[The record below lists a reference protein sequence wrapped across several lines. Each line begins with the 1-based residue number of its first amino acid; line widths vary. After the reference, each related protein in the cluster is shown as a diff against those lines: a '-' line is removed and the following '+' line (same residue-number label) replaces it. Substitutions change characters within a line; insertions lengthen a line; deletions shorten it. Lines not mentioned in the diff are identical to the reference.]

1 MSFLSGLCGCFAPKY
16 SPRSPSAPAPSQ
28 AMAQTHHHHHHNN
41 SNFPSHH
48 HPDEGPVYMTF
59 DEDGYTPPIP
69 LPRYTPRPMS
79 SMQEK
84 TLEAHMRDP
93 PISSSRS
100 IASLHD
106 EKNPRD
112 FTSTD
117 GDEHE
122 LTSDVSSAISFPSS
136 YGNTSTATRET
147 PPPPYSPRIS
157 PAPSR
162 SMSISSLYPPPL
174 PPPPPMAHI
183 AQPRPVLR
191 RECLPRDLAGRG
203 RVSFESQ
210 GQRRFSWESR

>member
-1 MSFLSGLCGCFAPKY
+1 MSLLSGLCGCFAPKS
-16 SPRSPSAPAPSQ
+16 SPRPPSARAPSR
-28 AMAQTHHHHHHNN
+28 AMAETHHHHHYHND
-41 SNFPSHH
+41 SNFTPHH

-59 DEDGYTPPIP
+59 DEDGYTPPVP

-79 SMQEK
+79 SIQEK

-112 FTSTD
+112 FASTD
-117 GDEHE
+117 GDE

-162 SMSISSLYPPPL
+162 AMSISSLYPPPL

-183 AQPRPVLR
+183 AQPRPDLR
-191 RECLPRDLAGRG
+191 RECLPRDLAGHG
-203 RVSFESQ
+203 RVSFES
-210 GQRRFSWESR
+210 QRRFSWESR